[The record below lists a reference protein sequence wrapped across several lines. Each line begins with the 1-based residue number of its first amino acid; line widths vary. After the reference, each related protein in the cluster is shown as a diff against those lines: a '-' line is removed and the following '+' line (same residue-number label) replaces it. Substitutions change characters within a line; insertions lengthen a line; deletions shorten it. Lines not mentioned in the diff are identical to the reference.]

1 MNLELAKKPIP
12 CVEYVV
18 VHELLHLIEQSH
30 NERFLSLMTDYLP
43 TWRSSKEELNR
54 FILAAENWNH

>member
-1 MNLELAKKPIP
+1 MELAKKPIP